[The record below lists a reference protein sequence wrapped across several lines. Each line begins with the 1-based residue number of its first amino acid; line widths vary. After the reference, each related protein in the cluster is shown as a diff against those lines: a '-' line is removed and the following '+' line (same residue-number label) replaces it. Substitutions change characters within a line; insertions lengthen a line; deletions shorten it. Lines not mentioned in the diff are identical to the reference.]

1 MLTSIRKIEKRVLK
15 NDNSKYK
22 RYLLETIDFTA
33 PIVGI
38 IGARG
43 VGKSTLLIQYANLL
57 KKIYEPYKSLYFSYD
72 YAVNIDVKL
81 FDLAGELSKVGTEYL
96 IIDKIHK
103 FKTIEEEL
111 QSIHEVYPQ
120 LKIIFSASSVVN
132 TENFSD
138 NIAIYHMKG
147 LSYREFLELKLDIEL
162 PSFSLNEILNDSVY
176 IVNKL
181 EDKFTPL
188 EYFNEYLS
196 TGYYPFYFKKNSNY
210 IRELNDVINQTIDI
224 DLLEKGLVKVNYI
237 DKLKKLLVLV
247 SQVNP
252 SGLNI
257 TKLSSSMNLSRNTIY
272 AYLRHLEI
280 GGLLNTLSSK
290 KSVSKLAKAE
300 KLCLKNT
307 NISYALAIEEKI
319 EYIRET
325 FFVSQ
330 LKEDF
335 SLRLNSY
342 GDFILDDKYILQIG
356 IKNRDLKQ
364 ISIENSQNNYL
375 VIDTDSTE
383 DKFKI
388 PLWLFGFLY

>member
-1 MLTSIRKIEKRVLK
+1 MLTNIRKMEKRVLK

-22 RYLLETIDFTA
+22 RHLLETIDFTA

-38 IGARG
+38 VGARG
-43 VGKSTLLIQYANLL
+43 VGKATLLIQYANLL

-81 FDLAGELSKVGTEYL
+81 FDLAGELNKIGTEYL

-103 FKTIEEEL
+103 FINFEEDL
-111 QSIHEVYPQ
+111 QSIREVYPQ

-138 NIAIYHMKG
+138 KISIYHMKG

-196 TGYYPFYFKKNSNY
+196 TGYYPFYFNENSNY

-224 DLLEKGLVKVNYI
+224 DLLEKGLVKVNFI

-247 SQVNP
+247 SQTNP
-252 SGLNI
+252 SSLNI
-257 TKLSSSMNLSRNTIY
+257 TKLSSAMNVSRNTIY

-300 KLCLKNT
+300 KLYLKNT
-307 NISYALAIEEKI
+307 NISYALAIEDKI
-319 EYIRET
+319 ESIRET

-335 SLRLNSY
+335 SLRLNSD

-356 IKNRDLKQ
+356 IKSRDLKQ
-364 ISIENSQNNYL
+364 TSIENSQNSYL

>member
-1 MLTSIRKIEKRVLK
+1 M
-15 NDNSKYK
+15 
-22 RYLLETIDFTA
+22 
-33 PIVGI
+33 
-38 IGARG
+38 
-43 VGKSTLLIQYANLL
+43 
-57 KKIYEPYKSLYFSYD
+57 
-72 YAVNIDVKL
+72 
-81 FDLAGELSKVGTEYL
+81 
-96 IIDKIHK
+96 
-103 FKTIEEEL
+103 
-111 QSIHEVYPQ
+111 
-120 LKIIFSASSVVN
+120 
-132 TENFSD
+132 
-138 NIAIYHMKG
+138 
-147 LSYREFLELKLDIEL
+147 
-162 PSFSLNEILNDSVY
+162 
-176 IVNKL
+176 
-181 EDKFTPL
+181 
-188 EYFNEYLS
+188 
-196 TGYYPFYFKKNSNY
+196 
-210 IRELNDVINQTIDI
+210 
-224 DLLEKGLVKVNYI
+224 
-237 DKLKKLLVLV
+237 